1 MKLLRSMLSS
11 RPAPSRRTRKRIL
24 VLVILTIV
32 AILSF
37 GAIVVYSVR
46 PIIPPY
52 LLDTIVYASLFGL
65 MAMGLTLTYLTTKVP
80 NFAYG
85 SFVTVGIYTS
95 FSLLRVDRIN
105 PYVSAPLAFALG
117 GVGSVAMYL
126 GVLRVLAR
134 RGSSLVALMISTLAV
149 DIAFVG
155 IFGIYSDYLTSLYG
169 IIDTKYFIALSAT
182 PGTDFSLLGR
192 PGLLYVAPV
201 SLAAISAGLYL
212 LLTKTRFG
220 IAMRASVENPS
231 LARVL
236 GIDVERTYVFA
247 WWLAGGFAALSGSYY
262 SLWLPGGTS
271 AGSNLIVEIFA
282 ASVLGGLASIYGAA
296 LGGLIVGASE
306 ILLTQEGAE
315 LFGSWVHIYQKG
327 VPLVI
332 MVVTLLLF
340 PQGLVSVR
348 WRRIIGSLAQNF
360 RLIAI
365 KVGQNLRSILIR
377 LRGTF
382 GIGGGT

>member
-1 MKLLRSMLSS
+1 M
-11 RPAPSRRTRKRIL
+11 
-24 VLVILTIV
+24 
-32 AILSF
+32 
-37 GAIVVYSVR
+37 YSVVAQQTLR
-46 PIIPPY
+46 TTIGDETLYPY
-52 LLDTIVYASLFGL
+52 IWGTRLSGNACTERA
-65 MAMGLTLTYLTTKVP
+65 TLH
-80 NFAYG
+80 
-85 SFVTVGIYTS
+85 
-95 FSLLRVDRIN
+95 
-105 PYVSAPLAFALG
+105 SAWFQAAALSPG
-117 GVGSVAMYL
+117 
-126 GVLRVLAR
+126 
-134 RGSSLVALMISTLAV
+134 SLVATASTGTAIRFLGGPEYAWPPGEVDGDVVTGGGAV
-149 DIAFVG
+149 NG
-155 IFGIYSDYLTSLYG
+155 TSARGWEYGLYG

-315 LFGSWVHIYQKG
+315 LFGSWVQIYQKG

>member
-1 MKLLRSMLSS
+1 MLSA
-11 RPAPSRRTRKRIL
+11 RPASTQGTRIL
-24 VLVILTIV
+24 LVLLAVATAGIFSVALIIV
-32 AILSF
+32 YL
-37 GAIVVYSVR
+37 VR

-52 LLDTIVYASLFGL
+52 LLDTVVYASLFGL
-65 MAMGLTLTYLTTKVP
+65 MAMGLTLTYLTTRVP

-95 FSLLRVDRIN
+95 FSLLRVNHIN
-105 PYVSAPLAFALG
+105 PYLSAPVAFILG
-117 GVGSVAMYL
+117 GFGSVAMYL

-134 RGSSLVALMISTLAV
+134 RGSSLVALMISTLAI

-155 IFGIYSDYLTSLYG
+155 IFGIYSDYLTSLYK
-169 IIDTKYFIALSAT
+169 IIDTKYFVALSAT
-182 PGTDFSLLGR
+182 PGTDFVLWGL
-192 PGLLYVAPV
+192 PGLLYVAPM
-201 SLAAISAGLYL
+201 SLAAITAALYL
-212 LLTKTRFG
+212 LLTRTRFG

-247 WWLAGGFAALSGSYY
+247 WWLAGGFAALSGAYY

-306 ILLTQEGAE
+306 ILLTQEGAQ
-315 LFGSWVHIYQKG
+315 LFGSWVQIYQKG

-340 PQGLVSVR
+340 PHGLVSVA
-348 WRRIIGSLAQNF
+348 WRRVVGSVAETF
-360 RLIAI
+360 RRIVTWL
-365 KVGQNLRSILIR
+365 GQNLR
-377 LRGTF
+377 F
-382 GIGGGT
+382 CGGN

>member
-1 MKLLRSMLSS
+1 MLSFVPNSS
-11 RPAPSRRTRKRIL
+11 RLTKRRIL
-24 VLVILTIV
+24 VLVV
-32 AILSF
+32 MV
-37 GAIVVYSVR
+37 IVVAVFISGLVSYFLR
-46 PIIPPY
+46 PVIPPY

-65 MAMGLTLTYLTTKVP
+65 MAMGLTLTYITTRVP

-95 FSLLRVDRIN
+95 YSLLRVNHIN
-105 PYVSAPLAFALG
+105 PYVSAPLAFVLG
-117 GVGSVAMYL
+117 GFSSVAMYL
-126 GVLRVLAR
+126 GILRLLAR
-134 RGSSLVALMISTLAV
+134 RGSSLVALMISTLAI
-149 DIAFVG
+149 DIAFIG
-155 IFGIYSDYLTSLYG
+155 IFGIYSDYLTSLYRL
-169 IIDTKYFIALSAT
+169 IDSKYFIALSAT
-182 PGTDFSLLGR
+182 PGTDFSLYGL
-192 PGLLYVAPV
+192 PGLLYVAPI
-201 SLAAISAGLYL
+201 SLAAITAGLYL

-247 WWLAGGFAALSGSYY
+247 WWLAGGFAALSGTYY

-306 ILLTQEGAE
+306 ILLTQAGAE
-315 LFGSWVHIYQKG
+315 LFGSWVEIYQKG

-332 MVVTLLLF
+332 MVVTLLMF
-340 PQGLVSVR
+340 PHGLVSISWGRVR
-348 WRRIIGSLAQNF
+348 HSAARSF
-360 RLIAI
+360 RLMFA
-365 KVGQNLRSILIR
+365 R
-377 LRGTF
+377 LTRAFRMRG
-382 GIGGGT
+382 GN